1 MGETEVLNDFSE
13 GLKVF
18 LQVAQMVTIL
28 YAVYKFSRKP
38 HDSLEQRVTN
48 LEVKVNEIE
57 DSLKQ
62 GNDKFRELKKAST
75 LIVNSIIA
83 LIEFE
88 VDYCMHHGDEKI
100 SDKLEQSKNALY
112 NFLTEK

>member
-1 MGETEVLNDFSE
+1 MTE
-13 GLKVF
+13 LKDI
-18 LQVAQMVTIL
+18 LTIL
-28 YAVYKFSRKP
+28 QLIVTSGTFIGMLYALYKFSRKP
-38 HDSLEQRVTN
+38 HDNLEDRITK
-48 LEVKVNEIE
+48 LEVKVDEI
-57 DSLKQ
+57 DGSLKQ

-112 NFLTEK
+112 SFLAEK